1 MTCPHCQARNPDGA
15 AWCSQCLAPLG
26 QAPTPPPTPEP
37 ARPVAERPQDA
48 PTSALEATPGS
59 APAPRVTAGDDAL
72 VRTRDGAVEWRCRRC
87 ESWTS
92 IDLTRCAV
100 CNAEFG
106 EDPTTTA
113 EVRPVSPTTA
123 LAASI
128 LVPGAGHVML
138 GRIGTGIARGVIA
151 WTWLLGGLALTTSAM
166 SSDQTPI
173 SGVLLLLGAVG
184 VWGASLVD
192 LQTAL
197 AGRRDELLEP
207 KVLVWVVAGVVG
219 LLTITLMFQS
229 FQLAN

>member
-15 AWCSQCLAPLG
+15 AWCSQCLEPLG
-26 QAPTPPPTPEP
+26 QPAPAPTAPTVPEPTPPP
-37 ARPVAERPQDA
+37 VA
-48 PTSALEATPGS
+48 
-59 APAPRVTAGDDAL
+59 AGDDAL

-100 CNAEFG
+100 CGAEFG
-106 EDPTTTA
+106 EDTTTE
-113 EVRPVSPTTA
+113 EVRAVSPTTA

-151 WTWLLGGLALTTSAM
+151 WIWLLGGIALTTSATA
-166 SSDQTPI
+166 SDQTPI
-173 SGVLLLLGAVG
+173 SGVLLLLGAIG
-184 VWGASLVD
+184 VWVASLID